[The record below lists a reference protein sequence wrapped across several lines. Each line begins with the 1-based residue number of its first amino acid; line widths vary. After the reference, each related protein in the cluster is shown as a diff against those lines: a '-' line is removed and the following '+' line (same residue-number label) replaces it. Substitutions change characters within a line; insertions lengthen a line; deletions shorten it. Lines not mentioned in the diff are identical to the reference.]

1 MNETERTALQQNW
14 VYLLENVAIE
24 GSMLLD
30 YLYKN
35 GILTSHQKEEVMVQS
50 LSKDKVAKLLEI
62 LQRKGPKAFQAF
74 LDALRQAK
82 QEHIA
87 DQLQQAFQPQG
98 MEPGRMVWYLSCTVH

>member
-14 VYLLENVAIE
+14 VYLLENVEIE
-24 GSMLLD
+24 RSLLLD

-62 LQRKGPKAFQAF
+62 LQRKGPEAFQAF
-74 LDALRQAK
+74 LDALRQTG

-98 MEPGRMVWYLSCTVH
+98 MEPGRMVW